1 MDPSLDKALL
11 GMTLEEGEEP
21 FVIPDLPEYYSIER
35 NAVSLVGRLLNPQCQ
50 NISEVI
56 LEMPRKWRLYDRV
69 RGVALSRDRFQFI
82 FKHEHDLLDVL
93 NKGVHTSNQWTL
105 AMERW
110 VEIPPPDY
118 LQFIEVWVQMR
129 NIPVNHYTKAA
140 LTSLR
145 DFAGQVIEVE
155 FDPDKPQLKD
165 YIRVKVKFNL
175 SKPLRRFKTVT
186 VPGGEVVKILYDYE
200 RLQKRCYSC
209 QRLTHEQSQC
219 PFFQAAYAHAEV
231 KGKAIENFQSQLA
244 ERVIKEDDPLF
255 GVVLD
260 SQVGINPLN
269 GRPKIADEVL
279 EGMRHYLLEAEGA
292 EKLARKE
299 RIKWSLKEIEH
310 DPIAQ
315 KTMLRLEPPPT
326 FTADLNKGKGFVF
339 DFQKQN
345 ENLRSMNSPGGSK
358 LMASA
363 FRVGN
368 ALSMEPR
375 LLGLASEDV
384 AFSESASGS
393 WNPGGSTGYNIGISD
408 ACSSGTKG
416 RSAMPRRRPGS
427 FVRKSQGK
435 VVKFVGPNEG
445 KKKDNVHAV
454 PDKRKS
460 SIDVETSQYSPRSK
474 KPVVVPIEGPPKI

>member
-1 MDPSLDKALL
+1 MDPFLDKAMH

-21 FVIPDLPEYYSIER
+21 FVIPDLPDYYSTER

-110 VEIPPPDY
+110 VERPPPDY

-140 LTSLR
+140 LTSLG
-145 DFAGQVIEVE
+145 DFAGQVIEVA

-165 YIRVKVKFNL
+165 YIRVKVKFDL

-219 PFFQAAYAHAEV
+219 PFFQAAYAHAEM
-231 KGKAIENFQSQLA
+231 KGKAVEKFQSQLA

-269 GRPKIADEVL
+269 GQLCATN
-279 EGMRHYLLEAEGA
+279 LL
-292 EKLARKE
+292 
-299 RIKWSLKEIEH
+299 
-310 DPIAQ
+310 
-315 KTMLRLEPPPT
+315 
-326 FTADLNKGKGFVF
+326 
-339 DFQKQN
+339 
-345 ENLRSMNSPGGSK
+345 
-358 LMASA
+358 
-363 FRVGN
+363 
-368 ALSMEPR
+368 
-375 LLGLASEDV
+375 
-384 AFSESASGS
+384 
-393 WNPGGSTGYNIGISD
+393 
-408 ACSSGTKG
+408 
-416 RSAMPRRRPGS
+416 
-427 FVRKSQGK
+427 
-435 VVKFVGPNEG
+435 
-445 KKKDNVHAV
+445 
-454 PDKRKS
+454 
-460 SIDVETSQYSPRSK
+460 
-474 KPVVVPIEGPPKI
+474 